1 MTLFYREGQM
11 SLVKSFLYAVLFCVG
26 MGSIVA
32 EENSSKTRFL
42 YIRHGEV
49 PGNDPNPA
57 TYIYTGSGTDDSLT
71 EKGKIQAEKCAQTI
85 ADLQKS
91 GKFGTITAIY
101 ASDLKRAMETA
112 KPIAEELGLDIH
124 VRHDLREISWGCADG
139 QLVEKMT
146 EEWDAT
152 EQQVKQ
158 LYPERKMRW
167 DHLPVFP
174 GAETYN
180 ALLSRSIKE
189 LKTIGEAHKGET
201 VLIIGHGR
209 VLKTL
214 IADARDTEGKIPY
227 PPNCGIAEFIYSSE
241 EGLCFIK
248 VLEES

>member
-1 MTLFYREGQM
+1 M
-11 SLVKSFLYAVLFCVG
+11 SLVKIYLYTILFVIG
-26 MGSIVA
+26 MGSAFA

-71 EKGKIQAEKCAQTI
+71 EKGKTQAEKCAQTI

-101 ASDLKRAMETA
+101 ASDLKRAIETA
-112 KPIAEELGLDIH
+112 KPIAEKLGFDIH
-124 VRHDLREISWGCADG
+124 VRHDLREINWGYADG

-146 EEWDAT
+146 EEWDAA
-152 EQQVKQ
+152 EQQIKQ

-174 GAETYN
+174 DAETYN
-180 ALLSRSIKE
+180 ALLSRSTKE
-189 LKTIGEAHKGET
+189 LKTIGDAHKGET

-214 IADARDTEGKIPY
+214 IAYARDSEEKIPY
-227 PPNCGIAEFIYSSE
+227 PPNCGIAEFTYSSE
-241 EGLCFIK
+241 EGLSFIK